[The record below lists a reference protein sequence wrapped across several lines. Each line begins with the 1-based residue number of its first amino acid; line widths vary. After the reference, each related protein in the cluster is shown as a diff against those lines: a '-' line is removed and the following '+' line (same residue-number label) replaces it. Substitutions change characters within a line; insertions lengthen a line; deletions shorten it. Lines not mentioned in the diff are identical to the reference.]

1 MIALCFSIGNI
12 IWSKRELYLCVI
24 MFKLLTIG
32 VLLFLMYRLVFPS
45 KQIKAGER
53 QEVIEQEPE
62 PDDFID
68 YEEIE

>member
-1 MIALCFSIGNI
+1 
-12 IWSKRELYLCVI
+12 

-45 KQIKAGER
+45 RQIEAGER
-53 QEVIEQEPE
+53 QDYIDQEPE
-62 PDDFID
+62 PDDFVD